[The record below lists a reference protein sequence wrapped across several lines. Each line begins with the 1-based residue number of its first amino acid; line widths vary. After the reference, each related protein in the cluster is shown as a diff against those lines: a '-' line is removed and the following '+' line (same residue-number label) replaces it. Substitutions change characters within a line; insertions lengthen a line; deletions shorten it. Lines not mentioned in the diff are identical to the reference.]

1 MDLNTVS
8 ICLLSIP
15 FIYVVYLY
23 VTLPKELVPEKPK
36 FLWGEQVGK
45 SKLIQSKNGDASMST
60 ELTRRRTIQQAGR
73 LDTSKLRESTHQK
86 GTTTGAIETF
96 FLTSICPPLAGF
108 ASLFDGG
115 SPSSEYCQVL
125 DGEDS
130 GILYDAGNPD
140 TIVCGV

>member
-15 FIYVVYLY
+15 LIYLVYLY
-23 VTLPKELVPEKPK
+23 ATLPTESVPEKPK

-45 SKLIQSKNGDASMST
+45 SKVIQSKTGDASMAT
-60 ELTRRRTIQQAGR
+60 ELTRRRAIQQAGR
-73 LDTSKLRESTHQK
+73 LNISKLKESAHQK

-96 FLTSICPPLAGF
+96 FLTSICPPLAAF
-108 ASLFDGG
+108 ALLFDGG
-115 SPSSEYCQVL
+115 PPSSDYCQIL
-125 DGEDS
+125 DGEDT